1 MIARTH
7 SSFLRSSITLCAAA
21 MVFAL
26 TPSAALAQSDEIGAD
41 VRRTP
46 QLTQDQAE
54 IVTKFVKDHS
64 TNLGSDNPQLVKRDR
79 IALLA
84 PLADPQASPAFRLRF
99 SEALAPL
106 LGDLA
111 TSVSEIVVINSLV
124 IAGDLATAQG
134 VDVLIEGLA
143 SAKPSVRYQAAFGF
157 RRTFESL
164 ASMTTPTMRPDQAES
179 GIVAVT
185 EQIAKESDSLVIDGL
200 VFAAT
205 EASRAPGLRSA
216 ALTHL
221 GNSLSVKIKS
231 HAGILAPEAL
241 TQAYLRAGAAV
252 RDALTASDSGQISP
266 ESMKAATAMA
276 GQIIAY
282 CVQAVEAKALP
293 SGDKGSAEAAIRET
307 HAQLATTAENV
318 LLLAVTYQGGAA
330 PAARKIGDKL
340 KTGSTSAD
348 ASFSEDARALVG
360 KDGLLT
366 KEPFKFASDA
376 FLSK

>member
-1 MIARTH
+1 
-7 SSFLRSSITLCAAA
+7 

-46 QLTQDQAE
+46 QLTQDQAQ

-84 PLADPQASPAFRLRF
+84 PLSDPQASPAFRLRF

-134 VDVLIEGLA
+134 VEVLIEGLA
-143 SAKPSVRYQAAFGF
+143 SQKPSVRYQAAFGF

-179 GIVAVT
+179 GIRAVT
-185 EQIAKESDSLVIDGL
+185 EQIEKETDSLVIDGL
-200 VFAAT
+200 VFAAA

-221 GNSLSVKIKS
+221 GNALSIKIKS
-231 HAGILAPEAL
+231 HGGKLAPEAL
-241 TQAYLRAGAAV
+241 AQSYLRAGAAV

-266 ESMKAATAMA
+266 ESMKAATEMA

-293 SGDKGSAEAAIRET
+293 SGDKGSAEAAIREM

-318 LLLAVTYQGGAA
+318 LLLAVTHQGGAA

-340 KTGSTSAD
+340 KAGTTAAD
-348 ASFSEDARALVG
+348 ASFSEDARSLVG
-360 KDGLLT
+360 KDGLLS
-366 KEPFKFASDA
+366 KDPFKFAPDA